1 MTVFKGNAE
10 SHSEIDV
17 NAANDLLEA
26 GSARLIDVREEWEF
40 RRRRVPGAALVP
52 LNTLIQQ
59 ISALPNDKPILVI
72 CEHGTRSLA
81 AAEYLRSRGFAGAT
95 SVRGGTDAWARRNLP
110 IEFGEPR

>member
-1 MTVFKGNAE
+1 MGKSG
-10 SHSEIDV
+10 SRPEIDV
-17 NAANDLLEA
+17 EAANELLEA

-52 LNTLIQQ
+52 LNTLVQRAA
-59 ISALPNDKPILVI
+59 ALPNDKPILVI

-81 AAEYLRSRGFAGAT
+81 AAEYLLSRGFAGAT